1 MSASTTE
8 LHDCGRIGDFDV
20 YYNPLNR
27 RMICE
32 RKSDLATALFE
43 YPSCVLAHNWGVSEP
58 ELSQLQRRLRNR
70 MRTESQQQ

>member
-8 LHDCGRIGDFDV
+8 LHDCGHIGDFDV
-20 YYNPLNR
+20 YYNPINH

-43 YPSCVLAHNWGVSEP
+43 YPSCTLTRNWGVNEL
-58 ELSQLQRRLRNR
+58 ELSQLQQQLRNKTY
-70 MRTESQQQ
+70 TEA

>member
-20 YYNPLNR
+20 YYNPVNH

-43 YPSCVLAHNWGVSEP
+43 YPSCILARNWGIDEP
-58 ELSQLQRRLRNR
+58 ELSQLQQQLHN
-70 MRTESQQQ
+70 MVYIESR